1 MKNNIL
7 RFVWLLIVITSVYFV
22 TGCGGI
28 FFPLPYRSLAPFKGK
43 VVDADTKEPI
53 EGAVVLAAYYFTSY
67 GIAGSNSSVEDVQE
81 TMADRNGEFELPR
94 TRRWFVL
101 HRGYPEGTLEIF
113 KPGYAT
119 LLHKQ
124 SKAVGDNKSWPTPD
138 KYIVYELPKLK
149 TDAERKE
156 NVLSTH
162 IFDEIPFKKR
172 KLYIQALNEERKKL
186 GMRLESIT
194 E

>member
-1 MKNNIL
+1 MKVIMKNNIL

-101 HRGYPEGTLEIF
+101 HRGYPEGTLEI
-113 KPGYAT
+113 